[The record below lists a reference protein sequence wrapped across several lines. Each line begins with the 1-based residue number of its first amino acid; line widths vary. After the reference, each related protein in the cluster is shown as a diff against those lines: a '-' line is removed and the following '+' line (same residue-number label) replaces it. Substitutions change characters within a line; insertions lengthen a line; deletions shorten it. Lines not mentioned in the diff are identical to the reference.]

1 MRLISAPLVSAN
13 SAIAANSLVETASG
27 PWSTTSSSGPSEP
40 TRSAG
45 RDRHRGDHRHEHVD
59 DAGDAEPEEQRARE
73 DARRVACVSSAT
85 LTESSK
91 PISAKNASEAPPRI
105 AIGTASP
112 GLELERAARV
122 AAAVEQEREPDHHD
136 EQQPAQLDRRQPE
149 VDADRL
155 LDAAEVDERDDRHE
169 HEPDEHGR
177 EVDELAQ
184 VVAAEGGRERR
195 GGGDA
200 GGHHRERD
208 DEGEE
213 VRLEGPVHVERR
225 ARRLRVL
232 RDELGVGGR
241 REEREHARE
250 QERGPD
256 RAADLAADLADE
268 RVDAGA
274 EHVADH
280 EHGQHRAA

>member
-1 MRLISAPLVSAN
+1 MPSPRKSAR
-13 SAIAANSLVETASG
+13 G
-27 PWSTTSSSGPSEP
+27 K
-40 TRSAG
+40 TRDGSF
-45 RDRHRGDHRHEHVD
+45 
-59 DAGDAEPEEQRARE
+59 
-73 DARRVACVSSAT
+73 VSSAT

-112 GLELERAARV
+112 SLNSSARPGSPPPSSRN
-122 AAAVEQEREPDHHD
+122 AEPDHHD
-136 EQQPAQLDRRQPE
+136 EQQPEQLDRRQPE
-149 VDADRL
+149 VDADGL
-155 LDAAEVDERDDRHE
+155 LDAAEVDERDHADE

-184 VVAAEGGRERR
+184 VVAAERGRERR
-195 GGGDA
+195 GGGHA
-200 GGHHRERD
+200 RGHHREGD

-213 VRLEGPVHVERR
+213 VRLERPVHVQRR

-256 RAADLAADLADE
+256 RAADLARRPRRPA
-268 RVDAGA
+268 RRCRR
-274 EHVADH
+274 
-280 EHGQHRAA
+280 RARRR